1 MATTATVRTPKKPPK
16 PSRATNFGCLS
27 GSASWRP
34 SIGNMFRFQQAPHR
48 EPAVFMPGE
57 KTLQKAAGHSELK
70 SFIRNTY
77 EPVCKC

>member
-1 MATTATVRTPKKPPK
+1 
-16 PSRATNFGCLS
+16 
-27 GSASWRP
+27 
-34 SIGNMFRFQQAPHR
+34 
-48 EPAVFMPGE
+48 MPGE